1 MRVSAVL
8 RLVMMGTRGGRAK
21 GSCGA
26 SPSLGTTPAKTVIL
40 VVVHVLYKFTSSL
53 S

>member
-1 MRVSAVL
+1 MSVSAVL

-26 SPSLGTTPAKTVIL
+26 SPSLEDHARQDRDFGGRAC
-40 VVVHVLYKFTSSL
+40 VV
-53 S
+53 